1 MKTKKVLVI
10 LISALA
16 IIAIGFAVSLFA
28 NWPMDQQTSNAAVA
42 YMTLQKQNKLATRF
56 IETADRYLAE
66 NEGSDQ
72 LKLVRDQWVGYQMM
86 TASLEG
92 DSELEKEMA
101 DKHILLSAE
110 QSSVALK
117 GFETQDV
124 PVMELAGQGS
134 FTGLCAMSFIHEQF
148 HMLSIPQVQESFNNV
163 FTGSISN
170 SGTSDAV
177 DIVDNMMRNQV
188 SMTIRNIA
196 EGSIN
201 NQ

>member
-28 NWPMDQQTSNAAVA
+28 NWPVDRSNAGGNIAKA
-42 YMTLQKQNKLATRF
+42 SRFSRF

-134 FTGLCAMSFIHEQF
+134 FTGLGAMSFIHEQF